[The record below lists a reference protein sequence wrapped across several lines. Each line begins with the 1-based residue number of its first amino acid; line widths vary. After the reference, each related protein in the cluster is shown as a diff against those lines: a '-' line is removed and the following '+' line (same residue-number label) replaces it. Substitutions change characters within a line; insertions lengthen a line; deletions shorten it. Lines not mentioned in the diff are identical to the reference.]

1 MQSKPEPR
9 DHLSPAICEGVP
21 GMTKPASLALLCV
34 VVVAGMSPWFATA
47 AALPDMAREG
57 AISPARQAL
66 LSSGVQAGFVIGALI
81 SAIMGLA
88 DRFDPRRVIAV
99 AALINAVATA
109 GLFIAPLGSDAAIA
123 LRVITGAGFA
133 GIYPPGMK
141 IAVGWGLK
149 DRGLL
154 VGALVAALTLG
165 SGSPHLVAWLGGAE
179 WRTVIGAVAVASAF
193 AACAAPFV
201 GLGPHHAKAPAFS
214 AKVIA
219 LMWTD
224 KRIRG
229 ATGGYL
235 GHMWELYA
243 MWGWSGIA
251 AAAGFSAS
259 MPLPEAQSL
268 AALTA
273 FLAIAVGAALCA
285 PAGWLA
291 DRYGKAKVS
300 AVALTG
306 SGAMALA
313 TAAAHGGPVWLSFA
327 LIILWGALVIPDSAQ
342 FSAMIA
348 DAAPPEAAGSL
359 MTMQTALGFAL
370 TIATV
375 QITPLAA
382 EAFGWPATLAAMAV
396 GPALGV
402 AMLRPLL
409 GRL

>member
-1 MQSKPEPR
+1 MSK
-9 DHLSPAICEGVP
+9 
-21 GMTKPASLALLCV
+21 TASLALLCT
-34 VVVAGMSPWFATA
+34 VVVAGMSPWFATT
-47 AALPDMAREG
+47 AALADMAREG
-57 AISPARQAL
+57 AISPARQAM
-66 LSSGVQAGFVIGALI
+66 LSSGVQAGFVIGALLSGVLGI
-81 SAIMGLA
+81 A
-88 DRFDPRRVIAV
+88 DRFDPRKVIA
-99 AALINAVATA
+99 AAAVLNALCTA

-123 LRVITGAGFA
+123 LRVLTGAGFA
-133 GIYPPGMK
+133 GVYPPGMK

-154 VGALVAALTLG
+154 VGTLVAALTLG
-165 SGSPHLVAWLGGAE
+165 SGAPHLVAWVGGAD
-179 WRTVIGAVAVASAF
+179 WRLVVGAVAAASAV
-193 AACAAPFV
+193 AGLAAPFV
-201 GLGPHHAKAPAFS
+201 GLGPHHARAPAFS
-214 AKVIA
+214 ARVLS

-224 KRIRG
+224 RRIRG

-243 MWGWSGIA
+243 MWGWIA
-251 AAAGFSAS
+251 AAASAGFAAR
-259 MPLPEAQSL
+259 MEPEAAQSL
-268 AALTA
+268 AALLA

-291 DRYGKAKVS
+291 DRVGKARVS
-300 AVALTG
+300 AGALTG

-313 TAAAHGGPVWLSFA
+313 VAATHGGPVWLSFG
-327 LIILWGALVIPDSAQ
+327 LVLLWGALVIPDSAQ

-370 TIATV
+370 TIFTV
-375 QITPLAA
+375 QATPLAA
-382 EAFGWPATLAAMAV
+382 AAIGWPMTLALMAA
-396 GPALGV
+396 GPAFGV

>member
-1 MQSKPEPR
+1 MSK
-9 DHLSPAICEGVP
+9 
-21 GMTKPASLALLCV
+21 TASLALLCT

-47 AALPDMAREG
+47 AALADMAREG
-57 AISPARQAL
+57 AISPARQAM
-66 LSSGVQAGFVIGALI
+66 LSSGVQAGFVIGALLSGVLGI
-81 SAIMGLA
+81 A
-88 DRFDPRRVIAV
+88 DRFDPRKVIAA
-99 AALINAVATA
+99 AALLNALCTA

-123 LRVITGAGFA
+123 LRVLTGAGFA
-133 GIYPPGMK
+133 GVYPPGMK

-154 VGALVAALTLG
+154 VGTLVAALTLG
-165 SGSPHLVAWLGGAE
+165 SGAPHLVAWAGGAD
-179 WRTVIGAVAVASAF
+179 WRLVVGAVAAASAV
-193 AACAAPFV
+193 AGLAAPFV
-201 GLGPHHAKAPAFS
+201 GLGPHHARAPAFS
-214 AKVIA
+214 ARVLS

-224 KRIRG
+224 RRIRG

-243 MWGWSGIA
+243 MWGWIA
-251 AAAGFSAS
+251 AAASAGFAAR
-259 MPLPEAQSL
+259 MEPEAAQSL
-268 AALTA
+268 AALLA

-291 DRYGKAKVS
+291 DRVGKARVS
-300 AVALTG
+300 AGALTG

-313 TAAAHGGPVWLSFA
+313 VAATHGGPVWLSFG
-327 LIILWGALVIPDSAQ
+327 LVLLWGALVIPDSAQ

-370 TIATV
+370 TIFTV
-375 QITPLAA
+375 QATPLAA
-382 EAFGWPATLAAMAV
+382 AAIGWPMTLALMAA
-396 GPALGV
+396 GPAFGV

>member
-1 MQSKPEPR
+1 MSK
-9 DHLSPAICEGVP
+9 
-21 GMTKPASLALLCV
+21 TASLALLCM

-47 AALPDMAREG
+47 AALADMAREG
-57 AISPARQAL
+57 AISPARQAM
-66 LSSGVQAGFVIGALI
+66 LSSGVQAGFVIGALLSGVLGI
-81 SAIMGLA
+81 A
-88 DRFDPRRVIAV
+88 DRFDPRKVIA
-99 AALINAVATA
+99 AAAVLNALCTA

-123 LRVITGAGFA
+123 LRVLTGAGFA
-133 GIYPPGMK
+133 GVYPPGMK

-154 VGALVAALTLG
+154 VGTLVAALTLG
-165 SGSPHLVAWLGGAE
+165 SGAPHLVAWVGGAD
-179 WRTVIGAVAVASAF
+179 WRLVVGAVAAASAV
-193 AACAAPFV
+193 AGLAAPFV
-201 GLGPHHAKAPAFS
+201 GLGPHHARAPAFS
-214 AKVIA
+214 ARVLS

-224 KRIRG
+224 RRIRS

-243 MWGWSGIA
+243 MWGWIA
-251 AAAGFSAS
+251 AAASAGFAAR
-259 MPLPEAQSL
+259 MEAEAAQSL
-268 AALTA
+268 AALLA

-291 DRYGKAKVS
+291 DRVGKARVS
-300 AVALTG
+300 AGALTG

-313 TAAAHGGPVWLSFA
+313 VAATHGGPVWLSFG
-327 LIILWGALVIPDSAQ
+327 LVLLWGALVIPDSAQ

-370 TIATV
+370 TIFTV
-375 QITPLAA
+375 QATPLAA
-382 EAFGWPATLAAMAV
+382 AAIGWPMTLALMAA
-396 GPALGV
+396 GPAFGV